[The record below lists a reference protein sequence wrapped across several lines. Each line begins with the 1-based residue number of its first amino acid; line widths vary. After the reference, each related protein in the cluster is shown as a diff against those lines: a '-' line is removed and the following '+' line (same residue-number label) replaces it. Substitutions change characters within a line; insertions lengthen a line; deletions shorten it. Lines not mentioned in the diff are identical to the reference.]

1 MAEPVTQP
9 TTTTG
14 PDVGELFVADRQ
26 KFWSSFTTFTTGAVI
41 AVVLVLVG
49 MAIFLT

>member
-9 TTTTG
+9 TPTG
-14 PDVGELFVADRQ
+14 PDAGELFVADRQ

-41 AVVLVLVG
+41 VVVLVLVG
-49 MAIFLT
+49 MAVFLT